1 MACLSLVASSLNA
14 IRAEPRQ
21 DRSELSPDVERLEV
35 IAQPWLHD
43 WLWLPEWIRL
53 SFNYTNEI
61 DANPSGGNEQ
71 TGTYTH
77 NVAINSA
84 FSSGFGKEAS
94 EWQEIDHWTLKI
106 TASQS
111 RFSRGQY
118 IFNPMGKGDADDPL
132 VLSLQMSFSF

>member
-1 MACLSLVASSLNA
+1 MACLTLVASSLDA
-14 IRAEPRQ
+14 VRVRAEPRE

-77 NVAINSA
+77 NVAIFA
-84 FSSGFGKEAS
+84 GRTGGFP
-94 EWQEIDHWTLKI
+94 IPC
-106 TASQS
+106 
-111 RFSRGQY
+111 R
-118 IFNPMGKGDADDPL
+118 
-132 VLSLQMSFSF
+132 